1 MTIQMMYNPFRRHT
15 NYSHDTQ
22 TSIHVQLGHCI
33 HTQAECRMCVS
44 CDTFRCSRSL
54 DTVCEVVIKVHD
66 GLCIIEAEHVIN
78 SEVGYFVKLLMKL
91 AEGSPMN

>member
-1 MTIQMMYNPFRRHT
+1 M
-15 NYSHDTQ
+15 
-22 TSIHVQLGHCI
+22 
-33 HTQAECRMCVS
+33 
-44 CDTFRCSRSL
+44 
-54 DTVCEVVIKVHD
+54 VIKVHD